1 MVFISS
7 DPHFAHTLARSGF
20 LSTISGLL
28 WSLEDNSLSMEL
40 DGNLGF
46 QRLLNGNLMASKNP
60 IRQVQLDQ
68 IYRFITKMLISDF
81 SSRSNQLLLR
91 NGKDLKKAFH
101 FLRFLQEDLMFDLQ
115 RFCRDNITIFISRT
129 VQSCVDKI
137 RLNTGTEG

>member
-46 QRLLNGNLMASKNP
+46 
-60 IRQVQLDQ
+60 
-68 IYRFITKMLISDF
+68 
-81 SSRSNQLLLR
+81 
-91 NGKDLKKAFH
+91 
-101 FLRFLQEDLMFDLQ
+101 
-115 RFCRDNITIFISRT
+115 
-129 VQSCVDKI
+129 
-137 RLNTGTEG
+137 